1 MSLMDPRER
10 DLLAR
15 ERALVERERA
25 ARLQEVE
32 DRERELAERERALN
46 IIPPPSVA
54 PPPMA
59 SPHLLGPRGAAP
71 WEVVASLEPEPER
84 EQRRRPWWQWV
95 FGLLTLAVVLFFVLF
110 VMSLC
115 AVFENPELREA
126 VNEGATLFMVA
137 PS

>member
-1 MSLMDPRER
+1 
-10 DLLAR
+10 
-15 ERALVERERA
+15 
-25 ARLQEVE
+25 
-32 DRERELAERERALN
+32 
-46 IIPPPSVA
+46 
-54 PPPMA
+54 MA

-95 FGLLTLAVVLFFVLF
+95 SGLLTLAVVLFFVLF

-126 VNEGATLFMVA
+126 MNEGADALYGRPIVMHCIHSGTGGIRELR
-137 PS
+137 